1 MLFFN
6 FGTMN
11 AGKSELLIREYK
23 RLKNEGENILV
34 WNSELDERH
43 KGYVSS
49 RNPELD
55 DIQSSLYKN
64 TTNLFNKFFI
74 EIARHG
80 WTIHNSKRAGEPG
93 TTLLVD
99 EAQFLTA
106 QQVDQLSML
115 AEYKDVTVECYG
127 LRTDYEGNL
136 FEGAKRLFEV
146 ADDTLCLE
154 TACEKCASRPAIF
167 NARFYHG
174 ELYNGEK
181 TQIMIDNNEAVKYI
195 PLCRTCFNLVKE
207 KYNENNNN

>member
-6 FGTMN
+6 FGSMN
-11 AGKSELLIREYK
+11 AGKSALLIRECK
-23 RLKNEGENILV
+23 QLKSEGEHVLV

-43 KGYVSS
+43 EGFVSS
-49 RNPELD
+49 RKPELE

-64 TTNLFNKFFI
+64 TTNLFSKFFI
-74 EIARHG
+74 ELAKRG
-80 WTIHNSKRAGEPG
+80 WEIHDTKSVGEPS

-115 AEYKDVTVECYG
+115 AEYEDVTIKCFG

-146 ADDTLCLE
+146 ADDTLCLA
-154 TACEKCASRPAIF
+154 TVCERCEARLAIF
-167 NARFYHG
+167 NARFFHG
-174 ELYNGEK
+174 RLYNGEN
-181 TQIMIDNNEAVKYI
+181 TQIMIDNNEAVKYE
-195 PLCRTCFNLVKE
+195 PLCRTCFNLIKE
-207 KYNENNNN
+207 NYNENNKN

>member
-6 FGTMN
+6 FGTMD
-11 AGKSELLIREYK
+11 AGKSALLIREYK
-23 RLKNEGENILV
+23 RLKSEGENVLV

-43 KGYVSS
+43 EGFVSS
-49 RNPELD
+49 RNPKLED
-55 DIQSSLYKN
+55 VQSSLYKN

-74 EIARHG
+74 ELAKRG
-80 WTIHNSKRAGEPG
+80 WTIHDTQSAGKPG

-115 AEYKDVTVECYG
+115 AEYEDVTIKCYG

-146 ADDTLCLE
+146 ADDTLCLA
-154 TACEKCASRPAIF
+154 TACERCRTRTAIF

-174 ELYNGEK
+174 KLYNGK
-181 TQIMIDNNEAVKYI
+181 STQIMIDNNETVKYE
-195 PLCRTCFNLVKE
+195 PLCRICFNLIKE
-207 KYNENNNN
+207 NYNENDNN

>member
-6 FGTMN
+6 YGSMN
-11 AGKSELLIREYK
+11 AGKSALLIREVH
-23 RLKNEGENILV
+23 RLKSEGEQVLV
-34 WNSELDERH
+34 WDSELDKRH
-43 KGYVSS
+43 EGYVSS

-74 EIARHG
+74 NLAKRG
-80 WTIHNSKRAGEPG
+80 WTIHDSKEAGKPG

-115 AEYKDVTVECYG
+115 AEYEDVIIKCYG

-146 ADDTLCLE
+146 ADDTLCLA
-154 TACEKCASRPAIF
+154 TACERCRARTAIF

-174 ELYNGEK
+174 KLYNGK
-181 TQIMIDNNEAVKYI
+181 NTQIMIDNNEVVKYE
-195 PLCRTCFNLVKE
+195 PLCRTCFNLIKE
-207 KYNENNNN
+207 NYNENNNN

>member
-6 FGTMN
+6 FGAMD
-11 AGKSELLIREYK
+11 AGKSALLIREYK
-23 RLKNEGENILV
+23 RLKNGGEHVLV

-43 KGYVSS
+43 EGNVSS
-49 RNPELD
+49 RNPELE

-74 EIARHG
+74 ELAKKG
-80 WTIHNSKRAGEPG
+80 WTIHDTKRTGEVG

-106 QQVDQLSML
+106 QQVDQLSIL
-115 AEYKDVTVECYG
+115 AEYGDVTIKCFG

-136 FEGAKRLFEV
+136 FEGSKRLFEV
-146 ADDTLCLE
+146 ADDTMCLATLCERCE
-154 TACEKCASRPAIF
+154 TRLAVF

-174 ELYNGEK
+174 ELYNGENA
-181 TQIMIDNNEAVKYI
+181 QIMIDNNEAVKYI
-195 PLCRTCFNLVKE
+195 PLCRTCYNIIKE
-207 KYNENNNN
+207 NYNEDDNN